1 MIVETLLDL
10 ERKPIQAI
18 PENAGYIKERHLS
31 GQLLSRMTVQ
41 APTPPTPEQTEIKA
55 QAEKAW
61 RNEEIDYVD
70 SKNYGSSFP
79 YFTQVEDY
87 KQALRDYPIQPDFP
101 YGDRPVRPTTP
112 SGSHIIN

>member
-18 PENAGYIKERHLS
+18 PENDGYIKERHLN
-31 GQLLSRMTVQ
+31 GQLLSRVTVQ
-41 APTPPTPEQTEIKA
+41 APTPPTPEQTEINV

-61 RNEEIDYVD
+61 RDGELDYVD
-70 SKNYGSSFP
+70 SKNYGESFP

-87 KQALRDYPIQPDFP
+87 KQALRDYPMQPDFP
-101 YGDRPVRPTTP
+101 YGERPVRPVNENGNP
-112 SGSHIIN
+112 IIT